1 MQKISFIIP
10 SQPAMWRE
18 QMTARHK
25 EYGKQR
31 RTEQFTKEILRKII
45 LVQHLTV
52 QEIIY
57 FYLSSINILAA
68 CLTECTW
75 GGVNNLND
83 IVLYVGSLTLIVLN
97 VHIKM
102 SYVALMT

>member
-25 EYGKQR
+25 EYGKQQ

-45 LVQHLTV
+45 LVAALNRERNYLLV
-52 QEIIY
+52 IY
-57 FYLSSINILAA
+57 KHTCRMLS
-68 CLTECTW
+68 E
-75 GGVNNLND
+75 
-83 IVLYVGSLTLIVLN
+83 
-97 VHIKM
+97 M
-102 SYVALMT
+102 